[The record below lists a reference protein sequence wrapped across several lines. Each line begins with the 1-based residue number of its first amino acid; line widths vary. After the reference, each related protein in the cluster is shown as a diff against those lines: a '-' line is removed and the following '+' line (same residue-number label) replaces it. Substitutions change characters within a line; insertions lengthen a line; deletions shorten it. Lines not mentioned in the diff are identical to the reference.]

1 MKTTFG
7 EITQPHIKTTLAKNN
22 EKMLALLIFDE
33 TRADNTKKYF
43 KVLSCVLY
51 TIISNY
57 VCIDYLACESK
68 TISKLPV
75 GIVGCF

>member
-1 MKTTFG
+1 
-7 EITQPHIKTTLAKNN
+7 
-22 EKMLALLIFDE
+22 MLALLIFDE

-43 KVLSCVLY
+43 KVLSCIIY

-68 TISKLPV
+68 KICKLLV
-75 GIVGCF
+75 GIVGCFKHRNKTYENILGIVIPDL